1 MTSVRALVIRV
12 LDDVAGIQNNTAFA
26 QALQQDQDISLELM
40 NIDSLARFD
49 AMMQLEDSLGIE
61 IDDDQLLEQATLNQ
75 LVTFVESLVEARK
88 PDG

>member
-1 MTSVRALVIRV
+1 MTSIRALVISV

>member
-1 MTSVRALVIRV
+1 MTSIRALVIRV

-75 LVTFVESLVEARK
+75 LVTFVESLVEARSR
-88 PDG
+88 DG

>member
-1 MTSVRALVIRV
+1 MTSIRALVIRV